1 MSEKYFLD
9 ELEGY
14 RGEIGGHYSNLSLA
28 AKYAPL
34 FHLEKRIPIEEYFPW
49 DLYGTEDGNVGVT
62 RHIFDNIGLEFDF
75 VLDIGAYSTMASNVV
90 PIVGSRADSLLQQGQ
105 SNIKI
110 KALLI
115 DGENKHNDAH
125 VVKEWITRE
134 NVCDCLSTLGCP
146 KRMDFISLDIDNMDY
161 WVLKEMLEADYLSN
175 LLIAEFNPAFS
186 FDESY
191 TKCYT
196 ADDSKDGI
204 FTAGSSNYGVSLKA
218 LTDLTGR
225 FGYRLVHVMQEN
237 ITVGRSNNAIFLQS
251 RFDTENKFAD
261 QTATIQSLHPEP
273 FIETHK
279 FSANRQKF
287 GTDSLEEIRV
297 ILKDQFDQI

>member
-9 ELEGY
+9 DLEDY
-14 RGEIGGHYSNLSLA
+14 RGEIGGHYSNVRIA
-28 AKYAPL
+28 VKHAPPS
-34 FHLEKRIPIEEYFPW
+34 HQEKRIPIEAYFPW

-62 RHIFDNIGLEFDF
+62 QHIFDNIGLEFDF
-75 VLDIGAYSTMASNVV
+75 VLDIGAYSSMASNVV
-90 PIVGSRADSLLQQGQ
+90 PIAMSKINRLLQQGQ
-105 SNIKI
+105 RDIKI

-115 DGENKHNDAH
+115 DGENKHNDDH
-125 VVKEWITRE
+125 VVKAWITRE
-134 NVCDCLSTLGCP
+134 NVCDCLSMLGCP

-161 WVLKEMLEADYLSN
+161 WVLKEILEADYLSN

-196 ADDSKDGI
+196 ANDSKEGI
-204 FTAGSSNYGVSLKA
+204 FTAGSSSYGVSLKA

-225 FGYRLVHVMQEN
+225 YGYRLVHVMQEN
-237 ITVGRSNNAIFLQS
+237 NVGAKSNNAIFLQS
-251 RFDTENKFAD
+251 RFDIEDKFAD
-261 QTATIQSLHPEP
+261 QAATLQSLHPEP

-279 FSANRQKF
+279 SRANRQKF
-287 GTDSLEEIRV
+287 GTDNLEEIRV